1 VSLPDDAVH
10 PLRLYDD
17 WREAS
22 FIARPNRFTLVLKSG
37 GRELRA
43 FIPNT
48 GRLEEYL
55 VEGGVFYLTTSPTEK
70 FTYRAV
76 STYYQDS
83 HVLLDTWKINDLTEA
98 LIRGKK
104 LPGCGDVV
112 KIRRERPLKEIR
124 PDFLLGE
131 GNGKTRLL
139 EVKTCTLCHRGV
151 ALFPDAPSA
160 RAARHIARLVDF
172 AAQGRS
178 ASMVFIVPHG
188 GARIFMPNFHT
199 DREFAERFIS
209 TRNFTGDFS
218 LRAYG
223 LTMTDPVTVDLD
235 SVRELAID
243 YGRARTNTTGSGSY
257 VLVLANDRPRRIEVG
272 RLGHLE
278 FPKGWY
284 AYVGS
289 ALGSLEARIGRHG
302 KTAKKRFWH
311 IDYVT
316 PEPMPVV
323 KAFLIR
329 RKDRIETGLASRI
342 RELCESAVEGFGAS
356 DSPEPSHLFYFR
368 VPPHRL
374 RRFMDVILDFRT
386 FTEHQYQGKL

>member
-1 VSLPDDAVH
+1 MR

-22 FIARPNRFTLVLKSG
+22 FLARPNRFTLVLKSG

-76 STYYQDS
+76 STYYRDS
-83 HVLLDTWKINDLTEA
+83 HVLLDTWKINDLAEA

-104 LPGCGDVV
+104 LPGYGDVI
-112 KIRRERPLKEIR
+112 KIRREHPLGEIR

-160 RAARHIARLVDF
+160 RASRHIAQF
-172 AAQGRS
+172 ADLAARGQS
-178 ASMVFIVPHG
+178 ASMIFIVPHG
-188 GARIFMPNFHT
+188 GAASFMPNFHT
-199 DREFAERFIS
+199 DREFAERFLS
-209 TRNFTGDFS
+209 ARNFSGGIRLGAF
-218 LRAYG
+218 G

-243 YGRARTNTTGSGSY
+243 YGRARTNTTDSGSY
-257 VLVLANDRPRRIEVG
+257 VLVLANDRFRRIEVG
-272 RLGHLE
+272 RLGHLV

-289 ALGSLEARIGRHG
+289 ALGSLEARVGRHG
-302 KTAKKRFWH
+302 KAAKKRFWH

-316 PEPMPVV
+316 PVPMPVA

-329 RKDRIETGLASRI
+329 RRDRIETGLASRI
-342 RELCESAVEGFGAS
+342 RLLCDSAVEGFGAS
-356 DSPEPSHLFYFR
+356 DSPEPSHLFYFQK
-368 VPPHRL
+368 PPHRL
-374 RRFMDVILDFRT
+374 RCFMDVILDFRT
-386 FTEHQYQGKL
+386 FTEQQYHGKL